1 MGETLSLDSI
11 LEVDQIND
19 LFSDDLDE
27 QDSPLDS
34 NDSLDI
40 GSGDTAEADTDT
52 VIDDEPEIVGSGKD
66 SDIEEKEDTNSV
78 KDTGTSPK
86 NNFYSSIAKALKEE
100 GIFPDLEDE
109 EANAINAPEDF
120 AEVFEKQIQARLDER
135 QKG

>member
-40 GSGDTAEADTDT
+40 GSDDTAEADTDT

-86 NNFYSSIAKALKEE
+86 ITSTL
-100 GIFPDLEDE
+100 PL
-109 EANAINAPEDF
+109 P
-120 AEVFEKQIQARLDER
+120 RL
-135 QKG
+135 